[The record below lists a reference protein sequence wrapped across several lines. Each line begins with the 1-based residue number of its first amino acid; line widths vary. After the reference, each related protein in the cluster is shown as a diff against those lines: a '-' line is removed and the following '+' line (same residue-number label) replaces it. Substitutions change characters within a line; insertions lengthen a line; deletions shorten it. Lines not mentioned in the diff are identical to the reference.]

1 MQYQHVTISRHGGS
15 DVFEMV
21 MDERPEP
28 RAGEVGVRVLATG
41 VAFTDVLIREG
52 LYPGLPKVPFTPGY
66 EVVGIVDQLGPGVAG
81 LDIGQR
87 IAALTVVGGYSE
99 YICLPEHECVSVP
112 PEVDVAEAVGL
123 VLQYVTAY
131 QLLHRIAKV
140 QPGDLIL
147 IHGAAGG
154 VGTALLELGHLAG
167 LKMYGTDSASKHD
180 LIANLGAT
188 PIDYQ
193 QQDFQQQI
201 RRLTPNGMDVVF
213 DAIGGRH
220 LLGSYQTL
228 APGGQLISY
237 GFSSA
242 LSAQWGRLLIVGGS
256 MGLLTLLNIWP
267 DRRRAVFYNIA
278 DLKRRQPNWFRDDLM
293 SLLDLLVD
301 GSIQPIIADCLP
313 LTDAAAA
320 HDLLDHAA
328 VRGQLVLLC
337 NETFQANS
345 SKPES
350 KSLPVEHPSALG

>member
-1 MQYQHVTISRHGGS
+1 MRYRHVIISRHGGP
-15 DVFEMV
+15 DVLEIV

-52 LYPGLPKVPFTPGY
+52 LYLGLPKVPFTPGY
-66 EVVGIVDQLGPGVAG
+66 EIVGIVDQLGSGVAG

-99 YICLPEHECVSVP
+99 YVCLPAHECVLVP

-140 QPGDLIL
+140 QSGDRIL

-167 LKMYGTDSASKHD
+167 LKMYGTDSTTKHD

-188 PIDYQ
+188 PIDYLPEN
-193 QQDFQQQI
+193 FQPQI

-242 LSAQWGRLLIVGGS
+242 LSAHWGRLLKVGES
-256 MGLLTLLNIWP
+256 MGLLTLLSIWP
-267 DRRRAVFYNIA
+267 DRRSAVFYNIT
-278 DLKRRQPNWFRDDLM
+278 DLKRRQPNWFRDDLT
-293 SLLDLLVD
+293 SLLDLLAD
-301 GSIQPIIADCLP
+301 GSIQPIIADRLP
-313 LTDAAAA
+313 LADAAVA
-320 HDLLDHAA
+320 HNLLDHAA

-337 NETFQANS
+337 DETFRANS
-345 SKPES
+345 SKPER
-350 KSLPVEHPSALG
+350 KSSPVDHPSARG